1 MEIIEYEIQQY
12 DTLASIAEK
21 HNITIEELVDYHNQ
35 HCGITQQIIGNKV
48 PVHVIS
54 LLIKKE
60 KVTNEVLAEDITG
73 DNSYARYRCEQTV
86 LMKLNGVV
94 HSHADTKREF
104 LVTKNHDNNELI
116 VEIELVENIVEAYKK
131 ELELAI
137 KLISEI
143 DIIKSSVKVNV
154 SKSGKIDKL
163 LNHSEI
169 LNKWRD
175 KKNLLNSDF
184 SFIRNNKTE
193 EDFKNFIE
201 LNNQQFQNPEV
212 LISELNNR
220 FFFDI
225 FFDRY
230 LVADNYLDSYS
241 KTYYSQLFD
250 SYAVNLNFNQ
260 DILNESPNQVELRK
274 VSSFPK
280 SSLNNSFLVAQYDN
294 KFKPIVKYKFSEYN
308 YSVRERCI
316 INTDERWIEQSDITI
331 IEEVKN
337 NVQVLIEYKLRKIE

>member
-1 MEIIEYEIQQY
+1 M
-12 DTLASIAEK
+12 
-21 HNITIEELVDYHNQ
+21 
-35 HCGITQQIIGNKV
+35 
-48 PVHVIS
+48 
-54 LLIKKE
+54 
-60 KVTNEVLAEDITG
+60 
-73 DNSYARYRCEQTV
+73 
-86 LMKLNGVV
+86 
-94 HSHADTKREF
+94 
-104 LVTKNHDNNELI
+104 
-116 VEIELVENIVEAYKK
+116 
-131 ELELAI
+131 
-137 KLISEI
+137 
-143 DIIKSSVKVNV
+143 
-154 SKSGKIDKL
+154 
-163 LNHSEI
+163 
-169 LNKWRD
+169 
-175 KKNLLNSDF
+175 
-184 SFIRNNKTE
+184 
-193 EDFKNFIE
+193 
-201 LNNQQFQNPEV
+201 
-212 LISELNNR
+212 
-220 FFFDI
+220 DI